1 MKRGELSINT
11 IIVLII
17 AVIVLVVIVIA
28 FRQQILQVFNSFSN
42 IIIGTEEASKDLG
55 NLGIGK

>member
-1 MKRGELSINT
+1 MKKGELSINT

-17 AVIVLVVIVIA
+17 AVIVLLVIVIA
-28 FRQQILQVFNSFSN
+28 FRQQISQLFNSFSN
-42 IIIGTEEASKDLG
+42 IITGTQDASKDLG